1 MTSDED
7 DHAPAPLTAEEKL
20 WAFRK
25 ATNSMEGAGK
35 RWSERVVKGLTDE
48 QLEEAIAYEL
58 GAFGSHGGDPVGVT
72 YQGSGLKIWADRC
85 LGCRRNE
92 PILQGKETVRLARD
106 VYGIR
111 DPNDK
116 QGRLF

>member
-1 MTSDED
+1 MTD
-7 DHAPAPLTAEEKL
+7 DDDTQPPAPLTAEEKL

-25 ATNSMEGAGK
+25 ATTSMEGADK
-35 RWSERVVKGLTDE
+35 RWADRVAKGLTDE

-72 YQGSGLKIWADRC
+72 YQGSGLRIWADRC
-85 LGCRRNE
+85 LGSRNNP
-92 PILQGKETVRLARD
+92 PILQGHDTVAFARR
-106 VYGIR
+106 VYGIA